1 MADIAK
7 WAILVAGLVAII
19 ALIVALPVFDI
30 LNIEIL
36 TTSISNVASIAG
48 AALTSA
54 RGLINFF
61 VLPQAIPLVTILIGY
76 MIGRPFVLWSIKIL
90 TMAYHWIFK

>member
-19 ALIVALPVFDI
+19 ALIVALPIFELLDI
-30 LNIEIL
+30 AVLTSAIGNIANL
-36 TTSISNVASIAG
+36 AG

-54 RGLINFF
+54 RGLLNYF
-61 VLPQAIPLVTILIGY
+61 VLPAAIPLVTVVIGY
-76 MIGRPFVLWSIKIL
+76 VILRPFLLWSIKIL